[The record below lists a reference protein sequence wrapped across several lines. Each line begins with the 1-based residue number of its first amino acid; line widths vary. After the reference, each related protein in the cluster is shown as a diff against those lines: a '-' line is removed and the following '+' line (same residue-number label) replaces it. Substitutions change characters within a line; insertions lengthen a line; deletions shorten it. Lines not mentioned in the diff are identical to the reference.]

1 MKFNRRARLDTS
13 QIRDRRGRG
22 GGGFGRG
29 GGLGGGLGGGFG
41 RGGGMGG
48 GLGGGFGR
56 GGMGRRGG
64 IGGIGGIVLL
74 LIAVFAGGGSLFS
87 SGGSGTETLAPSSGG
102 GGDLETSCRTGADIE
117 TNPECRFVAIE
128 NSVQG
133 HWEQEFA
140 EQGQQ
145 YRPATFNT
153 FSGSVNTACG
163 QASSAV
169 GPFYCPGDDGVYL
182 DLGFFR
188 ELQTKFGATG
198 GDFAEA
204 YIIAHEYGHHV
215 QNLTGQNDRVQSR
228 EGPESDA
235 VRLELQADCYAGVW
249 AGSATQAG
257 AGGEALITEI
267 SEQDIAEAID
277 AAERVGDDYIQER
290 FGNGVNPESW
300 THGSS
305 EQRRRWFEIGFAS
318 GDPRTCDTFS
328 AATL

>member
-13 QIRDRRGRG
+13 QINDRRGRG
-22 GGGFGRG
+22 GAGFGGGLGGGFGRG
-29 GGLGGGLGGGFG
+29 GGLGGGMGGGFG
-41 RGGGMGG
+41 RGGGMG
-48 GLGGGFGR
+48 R
-56 GGMGRRGG
+56 MGRRGG

-74 LIAVFAGGGSLFS
+74 LIAVFAGGGGSLLS
-87 SGGSGTETLAPSSGG
+87 SGGDGGTETLAPG

-117 TNPECRFVAIE
+117 TNPECRFVAVE

-133 HWEQEFA
+133 FWEQYFA

-145 YRPATFNT
+145 YRLATFNP

-182 DLGFFR
+182 DLNFFR

-215 QNLTGQNDRVQSR
+215 QNITGQNDRVQTR
-228 EGPESDA
+228 EGPDSDA

-318 GDPRTCDTFS
+318 GGDPRTCDTFS

>member
-13 QIRDRRGRG
+13 QINDRRGRG
-22 GGGFGRG
+22 GAGFGGGLGGGFGRG
-29 GGLGGGLGGGFG
+29 GGLGGGMGGGFG
-41 RGGGMGG
+41 RGGGMG
-48 GLGGGFGR
+48 R
-56 GGMGRRGG
+56 MGRRGG

-74 LIAVFAGGGSLFS
+74 LIAVFAGGGGSLLS
-87 SGGSGTETLAPSSGG
+87 SGGDGGTETLAPG

-117 TNPECRFVAIE
+117 TNPECRFVAVE

-133 HWEQEFA
+133 SGSSTSPSRASSTGWPRSTRSA
-140 EQGQQ
+140 AASTPPADR
-145 YRPATFNT
+145 RPA
-153 FSGSVNTACG
+153 
-163 QASSAV
+163 QV

-182 DLGFFR
+182 DLNFFR

-215 QNLTGQNDRVQSR
+215 QNITGQNDRVQTR
-228 EGPESDA
+228 EGPDSDA

-249 AGSATQAG
+249 AGQRDAGG

-328 AATL
+328 AASL

>member
-22 GGGFGRG
+22 
-29 GGLGGGLGGGFG
+29 GGGFG

-87 SGGSGTETLAPSSGG
+87 SGGSGTETLAPSGGG